1 MPAGYVSDRGHRYT
15 ELRTNYLTQAA
26 IAFFPRRR
34 IALGRG
40 TSPVLLLASSPRR
53 AVIATLRCGDSF
65 VTLLSVGGQ
74 DQFDG
79 IVRSMAEAELDDAR
93 WPETSRLID
102 EGCGLMGNHLTIL
115 RGDSRDNA
123 EFLFGRLYEHGVAND
138 ELERTYVENFFA
150 VDERLPPVFRHGGR
164 CAGTRRRAG
173 GGIRAQTICDLQRVS
188 VPERR
193 GNSLIV
199 HLDGPEGLHIVWLL
213 ARAGKPND
221 WSNDQMERIGS
232 LLPHVRHF
240 VRVRQALA
248 GADASRVRSMLDLLL
263 NGRVSVFLLDSWGHI
278 VEANDRAR
286 AMLGARDGLCDH
298 GGFLFPCCKTDTGR
312 LRRLLAGLLPRAGGN
327 PAGGSMPV
335 HRHAGPPLALH
346 ATPMSGALSDVGPGS
361 VAAVVIVADPLD
373 KPEIDEVRL
382 AALLGLTPMQSRVA
396 ASLAGGGTVRSIA
409 AAVNRSPETVRWH
422 IKQIMARFGLS
433 RQGDII
439 RLVLSTPGVFKSR

>member
-1 MPAGYVSDRGHRYT
+1 
-15 ELRTNYLTQAA
+15 
-26 IAFFPRRR
+26 
-34 IALGRG
+34 
-40 TSPVLLLASSPRR
+40 
-53 AVIATLRCGDSF
+53 
-65 VTLLSVGGQ
+65 
-74 DQFDG
+74 
-79 IVRSMAEAELDDAR
+79 MAEAELDDAR

-115 RGDSRDNA
+115 RGDSRNNA

-150 VDERLPPVFRHGGR
+150 VDERLPRYFDMADGALAHVDALVAESVRKRSATYNEFLAPSGG
-164 CAGTRRRAG
+164 
-173 GGIRAQTICDLQRVS
+173 
-188 VPERR
+188 

-221 WSNDQMERIGS
+221 WSSDQMERIRS

-286 AMLGARDGLCDH
+286 AMLSDRDGLCDH

-312 LRRLLAGLLPRAGGN
+312 LRRLLAGVLPRAGGN
-327 PAGGSMPV
+327 PAGGSMQV

-373 KPEIDEVRL
+373 KREIDEGRL

-409 AAVNRSPETVRWH
+409 AAINRSPETVRWH